1 MFDHS
6 ELDALARD
14 LMAAPLNVIPALV
27 PVANKAGVNMKRVM
41 KSDASGHSHAP
52 TIARTVNYEVE
63 VDGASIS
70 IEVGFD
76 KEMQTGKGKFRTPG
90 NLANI
95 LAFGTSKNAPVMDI
109 TRGLTEEV
117 PNFMRWCAK
126 VGSEAL

>member
-14 LMAAPLNVIPALV
+14 LMAAPLKVIPALV

-41 KSDASGHSHAP
+41 KSDASGHRHLPGLASK
-52 TIARTVNYEVE
+52 VNYEVE
-63 VDGASIS
+63 VDAASLTV
-70 IEVGFD
+70 EVGFVD
-76 KEMQTGKGKFRTPG
+76 EGQGE
-90 NLANI
+90 LANI
-95 LAFGTSKNAPVMDI
+95 AAFGTSKSAPVMDI

-126 VGSEAL
+126 VGGEAL

>member
-14 LMAAPLNVIPALV
+14 LMAAPLKVIPALV
-27 PVANKAGVNMKRVM
+27 PVANRAGVNMKRVM
-41 KSDASGHSHAP
+41 KSDASGHGHLPGLASK
-52 TIARTVNYEVE
+52 VNYKVE
-63 VDGASIS
+63 VAAGSITV
-70 IEVGFD
+70 EVGFVD
-76 KEMQTGKGKFRTPG
+76 EGQGE
-90 NLANI
+90 LANI
-95 LAFGTSKNAPVMDI
+95 AAFGTSKNAPVMDI

>member
-14 LMAAPLNVIPALV
+14 LMAAPLKVIPALV

-41 KSDASGHSHAP
+41 KSDASGHRHLPGLASK
-52 TIARTVNYEVE
+52 VNYEVD
-63 VDGASIS
+63 VAAGSITV
-70 IEVGFD
+70 EVGFVD
-76 KEMQTGKGKFRTPG
+76 EGQGE
-90 NLANI
+90 LANI
-95 LAFGTSKNAPVMDI
+95 AAFGTSKNAPVMDI